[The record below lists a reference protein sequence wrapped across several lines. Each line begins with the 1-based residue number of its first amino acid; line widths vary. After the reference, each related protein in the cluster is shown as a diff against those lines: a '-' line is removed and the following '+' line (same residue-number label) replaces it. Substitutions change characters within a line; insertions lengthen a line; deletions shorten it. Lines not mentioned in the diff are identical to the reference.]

1 MVIDLEEKENSCKRY
16 KYNSIV
22 AFIIMKSMGRMFL
35 LPSMFSYFAGYKIP
49 TRQMPNPLFKLA
61 SCFSEQVKD
70 LRTLGEKPKE
80 MDISPVRCG
89 LTCMCVIFGRAFMAL
104 FLKAKKFLDF
114 MYSSPLSIFEFFCIL
129 KFAEVPIFSI
139 FVIKVDVSLMDF

>member
-1 MVIDLEEKENSCKRY
+1 MPADIVSTWDGVIDLEGKENSCKRY

-22 AFIIMKSMGRMFL
+22 AFIIMKSMERMFL

-80 MDISPVRCG
+80 MDISPVRYG
-89 LTCMCVIFGRAFMAL
+89 LTYMCVIFGRAFMADL
-104 FLKAKKFLDF
+104 STFFKSQEILRFHVFL
-114 MYSSPLSIFEFFCIL
+114 SSLYL
-129 KFAEVPIFSI
+129 
-139 FVIKVDVSLMDF
+139 